1 MDWKRLEPNEH
12 GDWINHRNESFKS
25 FIPLETEKR
34 GLMKSQSWFVIQSC
48 GLATSRDAW
57 CYNSSY
63 GIVQKNIQRSIAFF
77 NQQSNDYQ
85 IARKENNQLEV
96 TDFIDTDSTK
106 FSWDRQQRKDVQT
119 GKQYQ
124 YNNTSLRE
132 GMYRPFFKQYVYFN
146 RTLNNCVYQLPTLFP
161 DNTHPALAIYI
172 TGAGASKGFSSLI
185 TDVLPNYHTLDT
197 GQCFPLYW
205 YDESTSDIADLF
217 NQASDEEVMDR
228 YIRRD
233 GVSDWILREC
243 RQRYGNKV
251 SKEDIFYYVYGILHS
266 PEYRTTFEAD
276 LKKMLPRLPLVDT
289 PDMFMAFSKAGRDLA
304 ELHLN
309 YETVQPYEGVSIKTI
324 GTPTYEVV
332 KMRFGKKDSKTA
344 DKSTII
350 YNNNITIE
358 SIPLEAYDYVVNGK
372 SALEWIMERYQI
384 TTDAKSGIT
393 NNPNDWSKEHGDEKY
408 IFNLVLRIITV
419 SLETM
424 KIVNALPKLKFE

>member
-1 MDWKRLEPNEH
+1 
-12 GDWINHRNESFKS
+12 
-25 FIPLETEKR
+25 
-34 GLMKSQSWFVIQSC
+34 MKAHSYFNTYVI
-48 GLATSRDAW
+48 GVVTNRDAW
-57 CYNSSY
+57 VSGFSQNTIKESMHRMIDYYNNQRVLLSKGEIAELGSSETD
-63 GIVQKNIQRSIAFF
+63 ISWTVNLKKDA
-77 NQQSNDYQ
+77 
-85 IARKENNQLEV
+85 ENNVPRLFDNQY
-96 TDFIDTDSTK
+96 FI
-106 FSWDRQQRKDVQT
+106 QT
-119 GKQYQ
+119 
-124 YNNTSLRE
+124 L
-132 GMYRPFFKQYVYFN
+132 YRPFCKVNLYYDKPFIERPGLWN
-146 RTLNNCVYQLPTLFP
+146 RLFP
-161 DNTHPALAIYI
+161 AEKYNNLVISVSGVGQQKP
-172 TGAGASKGFSSLI
+172 FSSLI
-185 TDVLPNYHTLDT
+185 SNSISDLQVVDKAQY
-197 GQCFPLYW
+197 FPLYW
-205 YDESTSDIADLF
+205 YDESTADIADLF